1 MKLLTFLVTYLDD
14 NSTKHI
20 TIVKGL
26 DSVNFIKD
34 RFIILDYHVVEVVE
48 RGEVEL
54 VWYK

>member
-54 VWYK
+54 VW